1 MLFDYEALVGHLY
14 VVKGRSISSQPPGAL
29 VEVAPRKTARG
40 RETDTFFA
48 LVLSTGDAPAPAEF
62 YEQMAAFAADRYF
75 NSTGSVSAGLREVFT
90 QINDNL
96 YEHNQTHPH
105 HYEASLIAAVLRGS
119 DLVVARAG
127 AAIALLRHEGA
138 TQPFPADFS
147 NDEALYAPP
156 LGVQAVPDVRM
167 AMYRVAHGTRLLVG
181 DASLADL
188 EYDRLLAALAR
199 GDIGEAL
206 VMIKDMVVGSLTAM
220 LVEFVPP
227 DAPSPLPVRDADT
240 NRVTAS
246 PVIQTPGES
255 APSAPGGPRLSEA
268 RGETMRRAVGGAAIS
283 AARVIDG
290 VSHTVERIAPE
301 GEGGRSGLLS
311 NRAAGAIAFFVP
323 VAVVVLVILF
333 WVGGTGQ
340 SEFDLCYNEASK
352 AAELARGVAGS
363 DLQGTLA
370 AWSAVQAVTA
380 RCEELRGG
388 DPQLALLVREARTVI
403 DAILLIARRPTVVLD
418 ALPSAS
424 LTDAVLQIDDL
435 YVLDNANDQVY
446 RLTLT
451 PEGRS
456 IVAGSRQPIQAMRR
470 GGSVDQFTMGDLIDI
485 AWADDGAGLRQD
497 SVITTLDN
505 NGVLVSCPPRF
516 LQNCSAQQINT
527 STWVDPVAMVYWQGR
542 LYVLDPA
549 ANQVWRYDP
558 ASGVFPNAPL
568 EYFVGSARPDISQA
582 VDFSIDTPGA
592 LYILYADGA
601 MIKFTGGE
609 RVPFAYSNFPEAQP
623 MTATNSLFLN
633 TSPTDLMMYI
643 TSRDART
650 IYQTT
655 HAGTFAA
662 SFRPENDS
670 LFAALSDAVVDSSR
684 NMIYALSGNSIIA
697 LDRGAN

>member
-14 VVKGRSISSQPPGAL
+14 VVNGRSISSPPPGAL
-29 VEVAPRKTARG
+29 VEVAPRKAARG

-48 LVLSTGDAPAPAEF
+48 LVLSSGDAPAPSDF

-96 YEHNQTHPH
+96 YEHNQTHPR

-119 DLVVARAG
+119 DLVVARVG
-127 AAIALLRHEGA
+127 AAIALLRHEGV

-147 NDEALYAPP
+147 NDESLYAPP
-156 LGVQAVPDVRM
+156 LGVQSAPDVRM
-167 AMYRVAHGTRLLVG
+167 AMYRAGHGTRLLLG
-181 DASLADL
+181 DAALADL

-199 GDIGEAL
+199 GDIADSL
-206 VMIKDMVVGSLTAM
+206 VTVKDMVVGSLNAM

-227 DAPSPLPVRDADT
+227 DAPSPLPVAAADS
-240 NRVTAS
+240 NRVSAA
-246 PVIQTPGES
+246 PVVEKPETKPA
-255 APSAPGGPRLSEA
+255 APSGPRLSEA
-268 RGETMRRAVGGAAIS
+268 RGETMRRAAGTAALGAAK
-283 AARVIDG
+283 VVDT
-290 VSHTVERIAPE
+290 VSHTIERTTPDNE
-301 GEGGRSGLLS
+301 SGRRGFLS
-311 NRAAGAIAFFVP
+311 NRAAAAIAFLVP
-323 VAVVVLVILF
+323 VAVVVLVVLF

-340 SEFDLCYNEASK
+340 SEFDLCYSEAEK
-352 AAELARGVAGS
+352 AAELARAIAPA

-370 AWSAVQAVTA
+370 AWSAVQQVAD
-380 RCEELRGG
+380 RCDQLRAN
-388 DPQLALLVREARTVI
+388 DPQLALLVNESKAVI
-403 DAILLIARRPTVVLD
+403 DALLIIERRPTIILD
-418 ALPSAS
+418 ALPSAT
-424 LTDAVLQIDDL
+424 LTDAVLQIDNL

-451 PEGRS
+451 PDGRA
-456 IVAGSRQPIQAMRR
+456 VVVNSRQPIQAMRR
-470 GGSVDQFTMGDLIDI
+470 GGIVDQFTVGDLIDI
-485 AWADDGAGLRQD
+485 AWASDGAGLKQD
-497 SVITTLDN
+497 SVITALDR
-505 NGVLVSCPPRF
+505 NGVLVDCPPRF
-516 LQNCSAQQINT
+516 LQNCGAQQINT
-527 STWVDPVAMVYWQGR
+527 STWVDPIAIAYWQGR

-582 VDFSIDTPGA
+582 VDFAIDTPGA

-601 MIKFTGGE
+601 MIKFAGGE
-609 RVPFAYSNFPEAQP
+609 RQPFAYSNFPEAQP
-623 MTATNSLFLN
+623 MAGTNSLFLN

-643 TSRDART
+643 TSRQART

-662 SFRPENDS
+662 SFRPEDDD
-670 LFAALSDAVVDSSR
+670 LFAALNDAVIDADR
-684 NMIYALSGNSIIA
+684 DMIYALSGNSI
-697 LDRGAN
+697 LGLERGR